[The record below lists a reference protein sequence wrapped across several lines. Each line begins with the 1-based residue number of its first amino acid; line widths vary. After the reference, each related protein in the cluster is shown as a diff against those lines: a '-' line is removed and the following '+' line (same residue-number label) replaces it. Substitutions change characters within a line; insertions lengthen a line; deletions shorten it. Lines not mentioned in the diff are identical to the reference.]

1 VRLPVTSRSQR
12 HGVGLLVCLLL
23 ACAAQDPFADREA
36 YYGAIEDPA
45 GLRANLVDTCPQVQ
59 ELDDTIRDAVSI
71 GAPIYNAGSALGCY
85 RIYEGAAYKILYRL
99 DGSCPRAASFLR
111 AGLGVAES
119 EHSFDAKAWAL
130 RRTFDAMLGE
140 ATRYGSPDL

>member
-1 VRLPVTSRSQR
+1 MYLSLTPRSQR
-12 HGVGLLVCLLL
+12 HGVGLLTCLLL
-23 ACAAQDPFADREA
+23 TCAAQDPFADRET

-45 GLRANLVDTCPQVQ
+45 RLRANLVDHCAQVQ
-59 ELDDTIRDAVSI
+59 ELDDTIRDAISI

-85 RIYEGAAYKILYRL
+85 RIYEGAAYKLLYRL
-99 DGSCPRAASFLR
+99 HGSCPQAASFLR
-111 AGLGVAES
+111 AGLGIAES
-119 EHSFDAKAWAL
+119 EHSFDAKAWAM